1 MASSVCTV
9 SFQDE
14 HGTTHTVTV
23 SATSL
28 YEAVGLALHAFKL
41 QPWVPPVP
49 PAVPLTISARPPT
62 VQHQVTLERAQRW
75 ASHAAT
81 SPTDK
86 LQRERVRALLA
97 TR

>member
-28 YEAVGLALHAFKL
+28 YEAVGLALQAFRL
-41 QPWVPPVP
+41 QPWVPAVP
-49 PAVPLTISARPPT
+49 PAAPLTIAARAPT

-75 ASHAAT
+75 ASHPPT
-81 SPTDK
+81 SPADK
-86 LQRERVRALLA
+86 LQRERVRALLV

>member
-1 MASSVCTV
+1 MTPTCCTV

-14 HGTTHTVTV
+14 HETTHTVTV

-28 YEAVGLALHAFKL
+28 YEAVGLALQAFTR

-49 PAVPLTISARPPT
+49 PATPLTIAARTPT
-62 VQHQVTLERAQRW
+62 VQHQVTLERARRW
-75 ASHAAT
+75 AGMAAT
-81 SPTDK
+81 SPADK